1 MCLGTILCYIIKDHF
16 FNATFI
22 KGECNNPKGFLL
34 SKILLELLFCYSRE
48 MAIIL
53 MFFQQLR
60 VAFTKKNRE
69 MCDIVNCLY
78 SQFNCPSLF
87 QLSSPQS
94 IPVQSKSLTIQK
106 SKVGIGL
113 GQTL

>member
-16 FNATFI
+16 FNASFI

-60 VAFTKKNRE
+60 VAFTKKTGK
-69 MCDIVNCLY
+69 CVTSYIVY
-78 SQFNCPSLF
+78 IPNCPSLF